1 MDTYVP
7 YFQRLFSRY
16 SPFLVNGKSTLALIF
31 RSNVSRVI
39 SLQTLLS
46 LHISLLLDTRSYH
59 EHVGSLE
66 GCSGRGF
73 QSRVERM
80 FASGIERKRGVVFE
94 YRRRYWLRPASEPY
108 LRSRED
114 FLHYIYVTNRDCTIV
129 DARSLVTSIVN
140 RAICQLAAIKRKL

>member
-1 MDTYVP
+1 ME
-7 YFQRLFSRY
+7 
-16 SPFLVNGKSTLALIF
+16 KALIF
-31 RSNVSRVI
+31 PRSNVSRVI
-39 SLQTLLS
+39 TLQTLLS
-46 LHISLLLDTRSYH
+46 LHISILLDTRSYH
-59 EHVGSLE
+59 ERIQERVGSLE

-94 YRRRYWLRPASEPY
+94 YRRRWLRPASEPY

-114 FLHYIYVTNRDCTIV
+114 FLHYIYVSNRDCTIA